1 MGIDL
6 KRSKAI
12 VLTPKQENALIKQ
25 LVNNEDAA
33 FEQLV
38 RNYSD
43 KMYQVARRF
52 FNNDADAQD
61 CLQKA
66 FIQVF
71 QHIQSFNQQAKLT
84 TWLHRITVN
93 CALMMLRKQKSHQAL
108 SHQLSNELFEEY
120 QQQYNEHGERTMY
133 ANNTGQSLES
143 LLANN
148 IEQRYEKLE
157 EKDYIDKLIFQ
168 LPEKY
173 CNVLLLRDIQELST
187 KETANILAISE
198 VAVKTQLH
206 RARLFLKQVLE
217 QQGVFAGSFHV
228 KR

>member
-1 MGIDL
+1 M
-6 KRSKAI
+6 
-12 VLTPKQENALIKQ
+12 LTPEQENMLIRQ

-38 RNYSD
+38 QNYSD

-52 FNNDADAQD
+52 FKNEADAQD

-66 FIQVF
+66 FLQVF
-71 QHIQSFNQQAKLT
+71 QHIQSFNQQAKLA

-93 CALMMLRKQKSHQAL
+93 CALMMLRKQKSQQAL

-120 QQQYNEHGERTMY
+120 QQHYNEYGERTNY
-133 ANNTGQSLES
+133 TNHTGQLLEN

-148 IEQRYEKLE
+148 IEQNYEKLE
-157 EKDYIDKLIFQ
+157 EKDYISELIFQ

-187 KETANILAISE
+187 KETANILEISE

-206 RARLFLKQVLE
+206 RARLFLKQALE
-217 QQGVFAGSFHV
+217 QQDIFVGSFTL
-228 KR
+228 KGN